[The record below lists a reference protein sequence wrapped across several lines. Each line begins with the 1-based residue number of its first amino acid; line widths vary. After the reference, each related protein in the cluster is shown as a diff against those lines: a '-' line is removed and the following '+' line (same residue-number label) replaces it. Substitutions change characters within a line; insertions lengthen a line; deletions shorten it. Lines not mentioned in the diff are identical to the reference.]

1 MKNSSIVTLII
12 LLIVTV
18 TIIVFISKTGEDS
31 GINLT
36 LEQLERVNELSNWQ
50 EYNGIEYAI
59 GMRIIA
65 VRTANDQKLLWALP
79 AEEYEDKNLARA
91 GFFELSAEEEG
102 KLWFFIS
109 DRISDADLVSLNF
122 NDFSLESYSLPQS
135 IHVLARDYAS
145 GYIVFEKTTADF
157 KTVELHLLNFIN
169 QDDKIL
175 EVVPNALPPG
185 SMAYIWPTLP
195 EWVSVTQLK
204 YRLPSGEVKIYNLE
218 TEEYTLISE

>member
-79 AEEYEDKNLARA
+79 AEEYEDKIDDQTA
-91 GFFELSAEEEG
+91 
-102 KLWFFIS
+102 KLYTTVVKVSFI
-109 DRISDADLVSLNF
+109 IPGAT
-122 NDFSLESYSLPQS
+122 
-135 IHVLARDYAS
+135 
-145 GYIVFEKTTADF
+145 IVIPKPIRKTI
-157 KTVELHLLNFIN
+157 K
-169 QDDKIL
+169 
-175 EVVPNALPPG
+175 G
-185 SMAYIWPTLP
+185 
-195 EWVSVTQLK
+195 
-204 YRLPSGEVKIYNLE
+204 
-218 TEEYTLISE
+218 